1 MRRHIF
7 SLAALLGALLPAAAQ
22 PTDYVIDAKKDSA
35 AFAKA
40 EWNWHSIGRD
50 IEAGYAQFEIF
61 DSHQSISVVR
71 YKASSHRSEIFHCPG
86 ERRSVTSATGSSN
99 RALAALNGSYFN
111 VKTLY
116 PTTLVV
122 DGRKVCGHSEPQ
134 ELYRVNG
141 LLRIRG
147 RRVDVV
153 ECADTNGYASATRR
167 CREALA
173 SGPVLIDDG
182 EVKCYDSELSFY
194 RYRHPRTMVGVS
206 RDNWV
211 YMVVVDGRFPGRG
224 EGASIAEMAFL
235 AGCFGLCDAINLDGG
250 GSCAL
255 WNHEDGVLSH
265 PYDNR
270 RFDHEGEREVPN
282 VLLVY

>member
-1 MRRHIF
+1 MDR
-7 SLAALLGALLPAAAQ
+7 
-22 PTDYVIDAKKDSA
+22 
-35 AFAKA
+35 
-40 EWNWHSIGRD
+40 
-50 IEAGYAQFEIF
+50 
-61 DSHQSISVVR
+61 
-71 YKASSHRSEIFHCPG
+71 
-86 ERRSVTSATGSSN
+86 
-99 RALAALNGSYFN
+99 
-111 VKTLY
+111 
-116 PTTLVV
+116 
-122 DGRKVCGHSEPQ
+122 RKVCGHSEPQ

-153 ECADTNGYASATRR
+153 ECADTNGYASAIRR

-182 EVKCYDSELSFY
+182 EVKCYDSERSFY

>member
-1 MRRHIF
+1 MKRFMLTI
-7 SLAALLGALLPAAAQ
+7 ALLGAILPAAAQ
-22 PTDYVIDAKKDSA
+22 ATDYVIDENKDAA

-40 EWNWHSIGRD
+40 DWNWHSIGRD

-71 YKASSHRSEIFHCPG
+71 YKASSHRSDIFHCPG
-86 ERRSVTSATGSSN
+86 DERSVTSEAGSSN
-99 RALAALNGSYFN
+99 KALAALNGSYFN

-116 PTTLVV
+116 PTTLVK
-122 DGRKVCGHSEPQ
+122 DSRKVVGRSEPQ

-153 ECADTNGYASATRR
+153 ECSDTNAYAAAVRG

-182 EVKCYDSELSFY
+182 VVKSYDSERSFY
-194 RYRHPRTMVGVS
+194 RFRHPRTMVGVS

-224 EGASIAEMAFL
+224 EGATIAEMAFL
-235 AGCFGLCDAINLDGG
+235 ASCFGLEDALNLDGG
-250 GSCAL
+250 GSSAL
-255 WNHEDGVLSH
+255 WNHADGVLSH
-265 PYDNR
+265 PYDNK
-270 RFDHEGEREVPN
+270 RFDHEGERKVPN